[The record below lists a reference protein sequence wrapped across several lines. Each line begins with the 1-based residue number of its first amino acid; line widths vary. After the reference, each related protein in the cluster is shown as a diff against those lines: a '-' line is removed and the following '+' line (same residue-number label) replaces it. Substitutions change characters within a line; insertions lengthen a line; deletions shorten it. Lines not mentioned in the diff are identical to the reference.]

1 MAADQ
6 DAEGFEGEPG
16 DVASGFDRG
25 LAQRLEQECLAGA
38 GRPAD
43 HQVFRAADPFQG
55 A

>member
-25 LAQRLEQECLAGA
+25 LAQRFEQECLAGA